1 MHRPR
6 ILVVGGY
13 GAFGARVAERLA
25 QSPDIDVVIAGRSA
39 ERAHAAALSLGKLT
53 GREVGNTTLD
63 TSQVTPQELAALG
76 PRVVINASGP
86 FQGQDYR
93 LARACIAIGCHS
105 IDLAD
110 GRAFVTGI
118 TALDAAAKAGG
129 VTVISGASTVPGL
142 SSAVVAAYVSRFSQL
157 TSIDIGVSPGNHFN
171 PGVAT
176 VASILGYVGQPIAMR
191 IEGQTRTVY
200 GWQGLSRVH
209 IPGLGPR
216 LMGFVEVP
224 DLDLFPQAYPGLR
237 SVRVMA
243 GVEVM
248 PFHLGLW
255 AASWL
260 VRAGII
266 KDLAAWSQILLNAKS
281 WGSFLGSDTGG
292 MSVSLTGPTPAGGN
306 ARLNWHLVAGQGHGP
321 YVPALASVIL
331 ARKLVHG
338 VAVPTGAM
346 ACVGLFTLDEFM
358 AEAGDLGITASDSWL
373 DGLRP

>member
-1 MHRPR
+1 M
-6 ILVVGGY
+6 
-13 GAFGARVAERLA
+13 
-25 QSPDIDVVIAGRSA
+25 
-39 ERAHAAALSLGKLT
+39 
-53 GREVGNTTLD
+53 
-63 TSQVTPQELAALG
+63 
-76 PRVVINASGP
+76 
-86 FQGQDYR
+86 
-93 LARACIAIGCHS
+93 
-105 IDLAD
+105 
-110 GRAFVTGI
+110 
-118 TALDAAAKAGG
+118 
-129 VTVISGASTVPGL
+129 
-142 SSAVVAAYVSRFSQL
+142 SRFSKL

-176 VASILGYVGQPIAMR
+176 VASILGYVGRPIAMR
-191 IEGQTRTVY
+191 IEGQNRTVY
-200 GWQGLSRVH
+200 GWQGMSRVQ

-224 DLDLFPQAYPGLR
+224 DLDLFPQAYRDLQ

-266 KDLAAWSQILLNAKS
+266 QDLAAWSQMLLTAKS
-281 WGSFLGSDTGG
+281 WGSFLGSDKGG
-292 MSVSLTGPTPAGGN
+292 MTVSLTGPTQARCI

-321 YVPALASVIL
+321 YVPAMASVIL

-346 ACVGLFTLDEFM
+346 ACIGLFTLAEFM
-358 AEAGDLGITASDSWL
+358 AEVADLDITASQSWL
-373 DGLRP
+373 DGIRP